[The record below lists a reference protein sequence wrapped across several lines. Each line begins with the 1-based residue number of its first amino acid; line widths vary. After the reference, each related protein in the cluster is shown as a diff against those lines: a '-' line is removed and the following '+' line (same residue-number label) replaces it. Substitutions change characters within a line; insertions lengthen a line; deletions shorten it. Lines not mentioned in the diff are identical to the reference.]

1 MIVTCARFVVAVR
14 KPVAHH
20 NAIMDYQFSAQISVR
35 WKDVDSFQVVNNAVY
50 FTMIEQTR
58 FEYFEHL
65 GLLRDGNFPFVVG
78 ETSCRYLQPA
88 RLGMQLK
95 VQAAVL
101 RLGNKSFE
109 MNFEI
114 YNGTQLLTQAKST
127 LVWVDEA
134 LKAADIPAGA
144 RQGISKFEGI
154 PDHG

>member
-1 MIVTCARFVVAVR
+1 MCCFVVAVR

-20 NAIMDYQFSAQISVR
+20 NAIMDYQFSAQIPVR

-88 RLGMQLK
+88 RLGMQLSIR
-95 VQAAVL
+95 AAVQ
-101 RLGNKSFE
+101 RLGNKSFD
-109 MNFEI
+109 MGFEI
-114 YNGTQLLTQAKST
+114 YHETQRLTQASST
-127 LVWVDEA
+127 LVWVDGDLNAASIPTEA
-134 LKAADIPAGA
+134 RREIA
-144 RQGISKFEGI
+144 KFEGI
-154 PDHG
+154 PDHQ